1 MTVLLIQVKNRLKKI
16 FLKVDLIIQDLTLV
30 CLCKNASTAPKVPNM
45 NDEGKSKALRKENK
59 MKRESSHNLG
69 MCLCIAIVVFLY
81 FCTAQTLRP
90 QPDIS
95 NNEEMQSKAV
105 GSVTNIRMGEM
116 TWPDIQSAIEQGYT
130 AVVVAVGSTEQ
141 HGPHLPT
148 MTDTRIGDE
157 LAHRVAMKLGHTFQ
171 AITITVGCSKHHLS
185 FPGTISLRDETLR
198 MIIFDY
204 IDSLIRGGFNRIV
217 FLPSHGGNFP
227 IVQATLKEAQIAH
240 PGIEIIGVTDVTKLL
255 DCMNAA
261 SAEFGINANE
271 SGAHAGESET
281 SIMMALEK
289 NLVIKDRFAPD
300 YVGLTGEKEL
310 KIIFEQGM
318 TALTKNGVLGD
329 PRKASADKGEIYL
342 NRLTEFLIQEIK
354 KQSH

>member
-1 MTVLLIQVKNRLKKI
+1 
-16 FLKVDLIIQDLTLV
+16 
-30 CLCKNASTAPKVPNM
+30 
-45 NDEGKSKALRKENK
+45 
-59 MKRESSHNLG
+59 MKRESSHNLR
-69 MCLCIAIVVFLY
+69 MCLCYAIVIFLY
-81 FCTAQTLRP
+81 LCTAQTLGS
-90 QPDIS
+90 QPNIS

-105 GSVTNIRMGEM
+105 DSVKSIRMAEM
-116 TWPDIQSAIEQGYT
+116 TSPDIKSAIEQGYT
-130 AVVVAVGSTEQ
+130 TVVVAVGSTEQ

-198 MIIFDY
+198 MIILDY
-204 IDSLIRGGFNRIV
+204 IESLIRSGFNRIV
-217 FLPSHGGNFP
+217 FLPMHGGNFP

-240 PGIEIIGVTDVTKLL
+240 QGIEIIGVTDVTKLL
-255 DCMNAA
+255 VCMNAA

-289 NLVIKDRFAPD
+289 NLVIKDRFAPG

-318 TALTKNGVLGD
+318 PALTKNGVLGD
-329 PRKASADKGEIYL
+329 PRKASADKGEVYL
-342 NRLTEFLIQEIK
+342 DRLTEFLIQEIK
-354 KQSH
+354 KRSH

>member
-1 MTVLLIQVKNRLKKI
+1 M
-16 FLKVDLIIQDLTLV
+16 
-30 CLCKNASTAPKVPNM
+30 
-45 NDEGKSKALRKENK
+45 K
-59 MKRESSHNLG
+59 MESSHNLRIY
-69 MCLCIAIVVFLY
+69 LCCAIVISLY
-81 FCTAQTLRP
+81 LCTRGTLGS
-90 QPDIS
+90 QLNIS
-95 NNEEMQSKAV
+95 NNEGMPSKAV
-105 GSVTNIRMGEM
+105 DSVKSVRMAEM
-116 TWPDIQSAIEQGYT
+116 TWPDIKSAIEQGYT
-130 AVVVAVGSTEQ
+130 TVVVAVGSTEQ

-148 MTDTRIGDE
+148 MTDMRIGDE
-157 LAHRVAMKLGHTFQ
+157 LAHRVAIKLGHTLQ

-198 MIIFDY
+198 MIILDY

-217 FLPSHGGNFP
+217 FLPLHGGNFP

-240 PGIEIIGVTDVTKLL
+240 QGIEIIGVTDVTKLL

-261 SAEFGINANE
+261 SAEFGISANE

-289 NLVIKDRFAPD
+289 NLVIKDRFAPG

-318 TALTKNGVLGD
+318 PALTKNGVLGD

-342 NRLTEFLIQEIK
+342 DRLTEFLIQEIK
-354 KQSH
+354 KQSHEVL